1 MVIICNQ
8 LKKELVTLWPSPG
21 GEGAEVIYA
30 LRNNSTLANLILE
43 EIGTTGQ
50 LTRET
55 YQRRLPSNPSKDY
68 YFIHRETGKTQ
79 PVIVEYGFLDTPSDA
94 ERLKNNYQE
103 YAEAVVKAIVEYLN
117 LNYDKTQEQTIYTVK
132 SGDSLWSIAKKY
144 NTTIEELKAANNLT
158 SNLLKLNQKLVIPVT
173 KTPTSTEDITI
184 YIVKSGDNLYEIA
197 KKYNTTVQDL
207 IEYNNLSTTTLN
219 VGMQLLIPKPQETK
233 YLTYKVKQGDTLY
246 TIALSN
252 NTTVTELKKLNNL
265 TNNTLSIGQ
274 TLLLPTKT
282 MELSP
287 DTTTYTVKS
296 GDNLYTI
303 SRIYNI
309 SVDDLKKANNL
320 TTNILSI
327 GQTLLIPTPSK
338 TTIYTVKSGDS
349 LYSIARTYNTTV
361 AELKKRN
368 NLTTNTLTIGQKL
381 II

>member
-1 MVIICNQ
+1 
-8 LKKELVTLWPSPG
+8 
-21 GEGAEVIYA
+21 
-30 LRNNSTLANLILE
+30 
-43 EIGTTGQ
+43 
-50 LTRET
+50 
-55 YQRRLPSNPSKDY
+55 
-68 YFIHRETGKTQ
+68 
-79 PVIVEYGFLDTPSDA
+79 
-94 ERLKNNYQE
+94 
-103 YAEAVVKAIVEYLN
+103 
-117 LNYDKTQEQTIYTVK
+117 
-132 SGDSLWSIAKKY
+132 
-144 NTTIEELKAANNLT
+144 
-158 SNLLKLNQKLVIPVT
+158 
-173 KTPTSTEDITI
+173 
-184 YIVKSGDNLYEIA
+184 
-197 KKYNTTVQDL
+197 
-207 IEYNNLSTTTLN
+207 
-219 VGMQLLIPKPQETK
+219 MQLLIPKPQETK

-252 NTTVTELKKLNNL
+252 NTTVTELKNLNNL
-265 TNNTLSIGQ
+265 TSNTLSIGQ

-303 SRIYNI
+303 SRIYNV

-368 NLTTNTLTIGQKL
+368 NLTTNILTIGQKL